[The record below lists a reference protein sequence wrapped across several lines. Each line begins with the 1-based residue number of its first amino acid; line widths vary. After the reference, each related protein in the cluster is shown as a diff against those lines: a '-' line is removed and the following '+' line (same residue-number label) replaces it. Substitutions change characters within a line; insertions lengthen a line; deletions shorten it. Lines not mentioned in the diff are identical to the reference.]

1 MWQLFRVQFSKFF
14 MYSLNNYLCSL
25 KLIRWSEIYSYL
37 ERSSIKYVTMK
48 HEYLSFS
55 FAPISSMN
63 ELSITNWHGFA
74 NHILLKRQF
83 YGLLKNAILEMC
95 TWLWMCNGAD
105 NASTCVPLISAW
117 FVTNENAYNMY
128 CLRILRE
135 KHLKG
140 TAVELSFI

>member
-25 KLIRWSEIYSYL
+25 EVIIRIQKDLVSNMY
-37 ERSSIKYVTMK
+37 RIKT
-48 HEYLSFS
+48 EYLSFS
-55 FAPISSMN
+55 LAPISSMN

-83 YGLLKNAILEMC
+83 YGLVKNAILEMC

-135 KHLKG
+135 KHIKG
-140 TAVELSFI
+140 TAVELSFKQI